1 MKYLS
6 RFVFQCLTI
15 SLLKAAH
22 HHPLSL
28 KQSSQ
33 QLLRN
38 LLAVLPLTA
47 LASFPS
53 PSLSAVNGE
62 EGDEL
67 GVRHEL
73 FRSCND
79 QFMFEGCVSS
89 QVPRFLLDTYVLLYT

>member
-1 MKYLS
+1 MKYLL
-6 RFVFQCLTI
+6 RCTFQCLAI

-33 QLLRN
+33 QLLRS

-47 LASFPS
+47 LASFPLPS
-53 PSLSAVNGE
+53 PSEENGE
-62 EGDEL
+62 EGDDL

-89 QVPRFLLDTYVLLYT
+89 QVPHYSS